1 MKISKKHVQQNLI
14 FKRKPL
20 SCGIWLL
27 LKISLITPFQVNRLR
42 EPSVNP
48 LFTKNLT
55 SQNQLG
61 RDIQLMN
68 LIIAYQARS
77 VTLPSHLVFDIWQ
90 QEAYTLPTNFPPQPY
105 HSNFWYFEGVDLP
118 ISSLCFFPHSK
129 ANSVGY
135 ISSTTHLYI
144 NSVQLIPHKLVSTE
158 KVQFGEYLKSV
169 SCI

>member
-1 MKISKKHVQQNLI
+1 M
-14 FKRKPL
+14 
-20 SCGIWLL
+20 
-27 LKISLITPFQVNRLR
+27 NRLR

-55 SQNQLG
+55 RQNQPG

-68 LIIAYQARS
+68 LIIAYQARR

-90 QEAYTLPTNFPPQPY
+90 QEAYTLPTNFRPQPY

-118 ISSLCFFPHSK
+118 ISSLCFFPHPK
-129 ANSVGY
+129 ADSVGY

-144 NSVQLIPHKLVSTE
+144 TSVQRIPHKLVSAE
-158 KVQFGEYLKSV
+158 KVQFGEYLMHLNWISSNCQVVKSNRLKTHTWLV
-169 SCI
+169 GSLVIQEC